1 MRIYVVDNG
10 GQWTHREWRVLKSL
24 GVESKIVP
32 NTIDSKELDGLDGLV
47 LSGGAPSIV
56 SELDKLGN
64 IKEYI
69 EDHTYPILGIC
80 AGAHFIA
87 LHFGGEVAPGDHP
100 EFGKTEVH
108 FTDHGGIFQG
118 IPDKIIAWENHN
130 DEVKRISD
138 DFIVAASSKTCNIQ
152 AFYHK
157 TKPIYAVQF
166 HPEVNNTE
174 FGTEIFKNFIEK
186 CRK

>member
-1 MRIYVVDNG
+1 MKIYVVDNG
-10 GQWTHREWRVLKSL
+10 GQWTHREWRVLRSL
-24 GVESKIVP
+24 GVDSKIVP

-47 LSGGAPSIV
+47 LSGGAPSIA

-69 EDHTYPILGIC
+69 EDHDYPIFGIC

-87 LHFGGEVAPGDHP
+87 LHFGGEVGPGDHP
-100 EFGKTEVH
+100 EFGKAEVH
-108 FTDHGGIFQG
+108 FTDNGGIFQG
-118 IPDKIIAWENHN
+118 IPEKIIAWENHN
-130 DEVKRISD
+130 DEVKSLPDKFVI
-138 DFIVAASSKTCNIQ
+138 AASSKTCGIQ

-157 TKPIYAVQF
+157 EKPIYAVQF

-174 FGTEIFKNFIEK
+174 FGTEIFSNFVEK